1 MEMAGS
7 SALNRLLEHSG
18 RHPRGQGFHRG
29 GAESRAASHGEHH
42 RAGVA
47 PRILAAGLH
56 VMPLIA
62 TMVLLAATVANTGD
76 GPIHGSRYSNSQG
89 RASADRELAAEARNI
104 DRASVGET
112 RVARYLGAEFGIGEE
127 AITAEKRDLGASWGN
142 LTIAHTLAASDKQGM
157 TVAQVLQLHDRGM
170 EWGEVAAGLGLELHD
185 AIEAVN
191 AESRVARG
199 RATAG
204 GKVARIGAVAF

>member
-1 MEMAGS
+1 
-7 SALNRLLEHSG
+7 
-18 RHPRGQGFHRG
+18 
-29 GAESRAASHGEHH
+29 
-42 RAGVA
+42 
-47 PRILAAGLH
+47 
-56 VMPLIA
+56 MPLIA
-62 TMVLLAATVANTGD
+62 MIVFLGPAVGNTGD
-76 GPIHGSRYSNSQG
+76 GPAHGSGSSNSQA
-89 RASADRELAAEARNI
+89 RAWADRELAAEARNI
-104 DRASVGET
+104 NRASVGET
-112 RVARYLGAEFGIGEE
+112 HVARYLGAEFGIGEE

-170 EWGEVAAGLGLELHD
+170 EWGEVAAGLGLKLHD

-204 GKVARIGAVAF
+204 GKLARIGAVGF